1 MKFNGDNVALNEL
14 IKDQA
19 QTSFVNPD
27 NETDTEALGIL
38 ISQHFDFTGEFIVDT
53 FLSALEDANFSS
65 LRAAIIELALERN
78 LNINS
83 K

>member
-1 MKFNGDNVALNEL
+1 
-14 IKDQA
+14 
-19 QTSFVNPD
+19 
-27 NETDTEALGIL
+27 ALGIL